1 MMNTVIGKRIWNNP
15 LINSMMN
22 IVIGKRIW
30 NKSSIKFFYKLG
42 DIMTKITNRKEA
54 SAIKNKVSDVK
65 EEYLKGDKCFDEFA
79 KLEELCFEDD
89 FCQYLISKYA
99 KLSRFY
105 LDDNDEYKK
114 EYGDENPS
122 ILCFNDI
129 IDYLDGIV
137 SGNFANQVKNE
148 CIKEGSCVEVN
159 GINFHPVSKIDVEN
173 IDGETLVILYDNS
186 DLIAKIPF
194 YDIIS
199 YKIKEAEDD
208 F

>member
-1 MMNTVIGKRIWNNP
+1 MIFIVQVVI
-15 LINSMMN
+15 
-22 IVIGKRIW
+22 
-30 NKSSIKFFYKLG
+30 LG
-42 DIMTKITNRKEA
+42 KITNRKEA
-54 SAIKNKVSDVK
+54 LAIRNKVCEVK
-65 EEYLKGDKCFDEFA
+65 EEYLKEDKCFDEFA
-79 KLEELCFEDD
+79 KLEELTFEDD
-89 FCQYLISKYA
+89 FCQYLIGKYA

-105 LDDNDEYKK
+105 LDDSEEYAK

-129 IDYLDGIV
+129 LDYLDEIV
-137 SGNFANQVKNE
+137 TGNFADEVRNE

-159 GINFHPVSKIDVEN
+159 GINFKPVSKIDVEGIN
-173 IDGETLVILYDNS
+173 GETLVLLYDGN

-199 YKIKEAEDD
+199 YKIKEESDSN